1 MEVRRRPRAP
11 PFFVARARSKAMR
24 ARAFFGLGRWEW
36 GGGTRRKSIPGGSWA
51 PCSFVQS
58 CTNGKTGVGR
68 PAQPVRRMRRTHG
81 AQRSRHP
88 TPTSPRHIAVLTET
102 SGATARCFHVR
113 SWLKLLCG
121 QGLLRWAACVR
132 RAGQRYRQSFGNRP
146 YLVSI
151 ACAWPACAACFA
163 CPWLPINRRGWGWVG
178 LRDPP
183 PHGCGGGAYTDVL
196 AACPASPPSPA
207 QPVTRAN
214 QGFGSTL
221 CALRSSKLLKKPYP
235 RRDRHTLSPINN
247 NSPIQIAAKP
257 IALAVSNGSRK
268 KNTPSNNPRLGAM
281 YCRIPTSDSGI
292 RFTP

>member
-24 ARAFFGLGRWEW
+24 ARAFFGLDRWEW

-151 ACAWPACAACFA
+151 ACAWPACFA
-163 CPWLPINRRGWGWVG
+163 CPWLPINCRGGAGWVG
-178 LRDPP
+178 GTLHRMDAVAEPYLIGIWQFRCREP
-183 PHGCGGGAYTDVL
+183 AW
-196 AACPASPPSPA
+196 AA
-207 QPVTRAN
+207 V
-214 QGFGSTL
+214 
-221 CALRSSKLLKKPYP
+221 
-235 RRDRHTLSPINN
+235 
-247 NSPIQIAAKP
+247 
-257 IALAVSNGSRK
+257 
-268 KNTPSNNPRLGAM
+268 
-281 YCRIPTSDSGI
+281 
-292 RFTP
+292 

>member
-1 MEVRRRPRAP
+1 MAAP
-11 PFFVARARSKAMR
+11 SSLGNQASRVPLVSQGSTLIRDEPFFVARARSKAMR
-24 ARAFFGLGRWEW
+24 ARAFFGLDRWEW
-36 GGGTRRKSIPGGSWA
+36 GGGTRRKPIPGGSWA

-151 ACAWPACAACFA
+151 ACAWPACFA
-163 CPWLPINRRGWGWVG
+163 CPWLPINCRGGAGWVG
-178 LRDPP
+178 GTLHRMDAVAEPYLIGIWQFRCREP
-183 PHGCGGGAYTDVL
+183 AW
-196 AACPASPPSPA
+196 AA
-207 QPVTRAN
+207 V
-214 QGFGSTL
+214 
-221 CALRSSKLLKKPYP
+221 
-235 RRDRHTLSPINN
+235 
-247 NSPIQIAAKP
+247 
-257 IALAVSNGSRK
+257 
-268 KNTPSNNPRLGAM
+268 
-281 YCRIPTSDSGI
+281 
-292 RFTP
+292 